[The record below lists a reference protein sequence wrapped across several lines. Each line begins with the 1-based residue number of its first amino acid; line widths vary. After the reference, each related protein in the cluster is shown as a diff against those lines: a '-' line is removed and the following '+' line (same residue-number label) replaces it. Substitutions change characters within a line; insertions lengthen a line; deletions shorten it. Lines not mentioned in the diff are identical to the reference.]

1 MARFPLREA
10 EISVLADEMIAG
22 LADNPAVYP
31 ILPVAVAGLTA
42 SKNEFLAAKSGVV
55 AAKAAYEAAL
65 AVKDAARETLT
76 GQMKEDIR
84 YAENTAG
91 FDDAKLKLIGWGAKR
106 VSVSLTA
113 PGQTLELTVPM
124 QGDGSVM
131 LAWKA
136 PIDGGDVAA
145 YQVMRRPRAEGA
157 FEDVATAVIP
167 EATLT
172 AQPKGVEL
180 EYQIIAVNKA
190 GQGQPTN
197 TQMVVL

>member
-10 EISVLADEMIAG
+10 EISLLADEMIAG
-22 LADNPAVYP
+22 FADNPAVYP
-31 ILPVAVAGLTA
+31 ILPVAIVELTT
-42 SKNEFLAAKSGVV
+42 SKNEFIAAKNGVV
-55 AAKAAYEAAL
+55 AAKAAYETAL
-65 AVKDAARETLT
+65 AVKDAAKETLT
-76 GQMKEDIR
+76 VQMKDDIR
-84 YAENTAG
+84 YAENTVH
-91 FDDAKLKLIGWGAKR
+91 FDDVKLKLIGWGAKR

-157 FEDVATAVIP
+157 WEDVATAVIP

-190 GQGQPTN
+190 GQGPPSN